1 VLPAAERY
9 VVRVAEAVA
18 AGGLTAFVEPPD
30 PGFDLPLLL
39 HLATAHHLR
48 CAVTDAL
55 LAHPESVSAS
65 AVVAGLSLE
74 DVKAGRL
81 GLAAQWLS
89 GLSRARRAQALLA
102 GHGIQSVLTPSA
114 AVALM
119 TAGRT
124 PIDPHGVS
132 MMVEASALEAARSL
146 ISRDDPR
153 AAIVFEKA
161 TDEVLAEPLVLPAS
175 FALLVPSLANQE
187 RALRAAA
194 ATPTP
199 TLEALVALAALTG
212 EPFDDDRARLL
223 LSTAAATRP
232 QRQPVARSAS
242 RPSIWVAGFPSLYG
256 GADTELDHLIDL
268 LRARDVDVHLVP
280 MFSAD
285 PAMRQS
291 VVDRGCAVHEYS
303 DRGFADRTVVS
314 FCNGEFLA
322 KLPAIVA
329 AGRPREVIW
338 FNCMTWTFAA
348 EGSAHA
354 KGLIDRF
361 GFQSQYQR
369 SMLLPLLE
377 RHGPVRSFAYRPYF
391 NPRRVEWRYRNWDGA
406 YRVGRISRDD
416 QDKFAAD
423 TWEMFDRVD
432 VPLSLRKEV
441 YILGFGP
448 NAERKIGPPPPGV
461 ACQVWPPN
469 GLPATTF
476 YRTIDTMIHKTGG
489 SRESSSRVLLEAYAH
504 GVVPIVERDFAFPE
518 LVVHGE
524 TGFMASTSDEMS
536 AYAGELARD
545 PDRHRRIA
553 ENGRRYLEQTLGD
566 SDTCW
571 EGWAQ
576 IL

>member
-1 VLPAAERY
+1 MLPAAERY

-18 AGGLTAFVEPPD
+18 AGGLTAFVEPPN

-102 GHGIQSVLTPSA
+102 GHGIRSVLTPSA

-124 PIDPHGVS
+124 PIDPHVVS
-132 MMVEASALEAARSL
+132 LMVEASALEAARSL

-153 AAIVFEKA
+153 AAIVFEEA
-161 TDEVLAEPLVLPAS
+161 TDDVLAEPLVLPAS

-212 EPFDDDRARLL
+212 EPFDDGRARLL

-291 VVDRGCAVHEYS
+291 VVDRGCAVHQ
-303 DRGFADRTVVS
+303 F
-314 FCNGEFLA
+314 
-322 KLPAIVA
+322 
-329 AGRPREVIW
+329 
-338 FNCMTWTFAA
+338 
-348 EGSAHA
+348 
-354 KGLIDRF
+354 
-361 GFQSQYQR
+361 QR
-369 SMLLPLLE
+369 SRVCRQDGDELLQ
-377 RHGPVRSFAYRPYF
+377 
-391 NPRRVEWRYRNWDGA
+391 RRV
-406 YRVGRISRDD
+406 
-416 QDKFAAD
+416 
-423 TWEMFDRVD
+423 
-432 VPLSLRKEV
+432 P
-441 YILGFGP
+441 
-448 NAERKIGPPPPGV
+448 
-461 ACQVWPPN
+461 
-469 GLPATTF
+469 
-476 YRTIDTMIHKTGG
+476 
-489 SRESSSRVLLEAYAH
+489 
-504 GVVPIVERDFAFPE
+504 
-518 LVVHGE
+518 GE
-524 TGFMASTSDEMS
+524 TPGDC
-536 AYAGELARD
+536 
-545 PDRHRRIA
+545 RRRPA
-553 ENGRRYLEQTLGD
+553 
-566 SDTCW
+566 
-571 EGWAQ
+571 A
-576 IL
+576 